1 MENYDVIHL
10 MGGVV
15 FEQRDQ
21 VGIKNVPCLGLII
34 TYRRGAESVREIIIL
49 ESLDVLVCPD
59 SVFA

>member
-15 FEQRDQ
+15 LEQRDQ
-21 VGIKNVPCLGLII
+21 VGIKNVPCLRLII
-34 TYRRGAESVREIIIL
+34 TYQRGAESVRGIIIL